1 RARVKKI
8 VLRAINNTCS
18 RDCCN
23 PSGILTMAGRCS
35 KSPETENA
43 VDRVEAGDDPLSDQV
58 TQCLR
63 GAAAQGAVAGAAVES
78 RHRELVGETVAAMH
92 LDGVAGDP
100 QRHLVD
106 GDLGRRGEQRVG
118 ERVGGGTGAVKDAAA
133 RLGVAVHLGDLPA
146 YALEIADRP
155 AEGAAFLDVF

>member
-1 RARVKKI
+1 MPLDRARVKKI
-8 VLRAINNTCS
+8 VARAINNTCS

-23 PSGILTMAGRCS
+23 SPSILAAELYTGS

-43 VDRVEAGDDPLSDQV
+43 VDRIEAGDDALADQV
-58 TQCLR
+58 AQCLR

-78 RHRELVGETVAAMH
+78 RHRELVGEAVAAMH

-118 ERVGGGTGAVKDAAA
+118 KRVGGGTGAVKDAAA
-133 RLGVAVHLGDLPA
+133 RLDVAVHLGDLPA
-146 YALEIADRP
+146 HALEIADRA
-155 AEGAAFLDVF
+155 AEG